1 MNLSHTQCKRLI
13 DLAESKNKWDRIR
26 GGSKTS
32 YRTSIIELQDR
43 DVINRIEEYCKDRL
57 KLNKVCSKIAII
69 KYLPGDNIQRHID
82 AGTDFED
89 KSDFVSSAVYNIN
102 IRLNDEFEGGD
113 FFLDDKLYAKPVGK
127 IYHYDSDVYHE
138 VKVVTKGVRYIA
150 LVTISQSD
158 IMKETKVLNS
168 II

>member
-1 MNLSHTQCKRLI
+1 MHLSQSQCKRLI
-13 DLAESKNKWDRIR
+13 DLAENKNKWDRIR

-43 DVINRIEEYCKDRL
+43 DIVSKIEDYCKDGL
-57 KLNKVCSKIAII
+57 KINKVCSKIAII
-69 KYLPGDNIQRHID
+69 KYIPGDSIQRHTD
-82 AGTDFED
+82 AGTDFKD

-113 FFLDDKLYAKPVGK
+113 FFLDDKLYFKPVGE

-138 VKVVTKGVRYIA
+138 VKEISKGVRYIA
-150 LVTISQSD
+150 LVTISQKD
-158 IMKETKVLNS
+158 VMKHTNIIPS

>member
-1 MNLSHTQCKRLI
+1 MYLSQTQCKRLI
-13 DLAESKNKWDRIR
+13 DLAESRNKWDRIR
-26 GGSKTS
+26 GGSRTS
-32 YRTSIIELQDR
+32 YRTSIIELQDK
-43 DVINRIEEYCKDRL
+43 DIVNRVEDYCKNRL
-57 KLNKVCSKIAII
+57 KVNKVCSKIAII
-69 KYLPGDNIQRHID
+69 KYLPGDNIQRHTD

-113 FFLDDKLYAKPVGK
+113 FFLDDKLYTKPVGE

-138 VKVVTKGVRYIA
+138 VKKVYKGVRYIA
-150 LVTISQSD
+150 LITISQRD
-158 IMKETKVLNS
+158 VMKDTKKSNS